1 MRNDYIV
8 RKLYYSFVTV
18 SILSALTATVGM
30 LIDNIIVGRYL
41 GPDALGAMG
50 VVGPVSLLLSAFGN
64 ICSGGGTARASQ
76 AMGRG
81 DREQVCH
88 IFTVTMFF
96 ALTAGLLITD
106 CGRFGG
112 KGSIEGIDHAVSAWL
127 FFRCASYDY
136 DDGADGVYPY

>member
-1 MRNDYIV
+1 MNGTRNDYIV
-8 RKLYYSFVTV
+8 RKLYYSFVKV

-41 GPDALGAMG
+41 GPDAMG

-81 DREQVCH
+81 TGSRSAVHLPLPCFLRFLQACFSPRAVCFSRH
-88 IFTVTMFF
+88 RLRTFW
-96 ALTAGLLITD
+96 AQRA
-106 CGRFGG
+106 
-112 KGSIEGIDHAVSAWL
+112 
-127 FFRCASYDY
+127 Y
-136 DDGADGVYPY
+136 